1 MMTAIQL
8 ARIGEAVFVAAY
20 WHGCED
26 RPHPSE
32 TMTMFKKRRR
42 KYKLAQAEAAR
53 VDPATPIDR
62 RALQGRMRAG
72 GPSGCRRGADLPAVL
87 MTWFNRGLA
96 SAVMVRA
103 AERFISDYHAGF
115 SRTVRGVRYAERVD
129 GGGGSGDG
137 EIPGLDARERHA
149 AAMAAMGLSTAPAVK
164 AWLVDGVSAGTAVS
178 VSSGW
183 KKDSSARAAAGGA
196 LLVGLDSLVKFYG

>member
-1 MMTAIQL
+1 MITPIQL
-8 ARIGEAVFVAAY
+8 KRIGEAVYVAAY
-20 WHGCED
+20 WHGYED

-42 KYKLAQAEAAR
+42 KYKLTQVEAAR

-87 MTWFNRGLA
+87 MTWFDRGLA

-129 GGGGSGDG
+129 GGGSGDG

-164 AWLVDGVSAGTAVS
+164 AWLIDGVSTANAVA
-178 VSSGW
+178 VASGW

-196 LLVGLDSLVKFYG
+196 LLLGLESLVKFYG